1 MAAMAAMTM
10 TGTRLALLTAI
21 AGIGCG
27 AAAPMATVVAAGTGR
42 CQPFTDE
49 SVEVRARFVAGA
61 ACVALVDAD
70 VTAISARPAVWRET
84 EGGWRAVPMPAGDLE
99 NSGWVAAIT
108 DGRSIFGV
116 IDTRVEAPGWE
127 ALVLRSGD
135 GGATWAGPV
144 VLRKPYYMATVSG
157 LTHAT
162 GGLVVLELE
171 LTDDLGSGV
180 PTGRYRAESR
190 DDGATWSGFARVRPA
205 PR

>member
-1 MAAMAAMTM
+1 MAATTM

-27 AAAPMATVVAAGTGR
+27 AAAAPMATVVAAGTER
-42 CQPFTDE
+42 CQPSTDE
-49 SVEVRARFVAGA
+49 PVEVRARFVAGG

-84 EGGWRAVPMPAGDLE
+84 DGGWRSVPMPAGDLE
-99 NSGWVAAIT
+99 NTGWVAAST
-108 DGRSIFGV
+108 DGRSIV
-116 IDTRVEAPGWE
+116 AVTDSRVEAPGWE
-127 ALVLRSGD
+127 ALVLRSDD

-144 VLRKPYYMATVSG
+144 ALKKPYYMATVSG

-171 LTDDLGSGV
+171 LTDDIGSGV
-180 PTGRYRAESR
+180 ATGRYRAESR
-190 DDGATWSGFARVRPA
+190 DDGATWSAFELARPA